1 MKNLIKHLAEFQEGS
16 QRENARRQAL
26 DLPVNEFIEAFGR
39 DDYDSLMLDVSH
51 LRIAKGYAGVKTC
64 WGDVSNRASAS
75 DFKTNYIAAGGSFG
89 DFDEVKELDS
99 YPLDNFTDEQASYSV
114 SKYGKMFG
122 ISMEARAN
130 DSLGELGRWG
140 QRFGAASARTIEKF
154 VIQTNLR
161 DNPTIYDSNSLF
173 DASNH
178 SNDLGSATGYTR
190 AALIDAIEL
199 FMEQTDR
206 DGNPI
211 SLMPSTL
218 LVKPGDL
225 VAAMEDVRSASK
237 LAFNQEDDST
247 TMVGADSAIGSF
259 GLTVKASPFLTTN
272 AFYLAA
278 SPSEAEMFEIG
289 FLNGREEAEVLVE
302 NAASGFSFEHD
313 AERIKARTIYG
324 GTWVDYRGI
333 VRGGV

>member
-1 MKNLIKHLAEFQEGS
+1 MKNLIKHLAEFQEGPK
-16 QRENARRQAL
+16 RENARRQAL

-51 LRIAKGYAGVKTC
+51 LRIAKGYAGVKTV

-161 DNPTIYDSNSLF
+161 DDPAIYDGKVLF
-173 DASNH
+173 HADH
-178 SNDLGSATGYTR
+178 SNDVGAATGYTR

-225 VAAMEDVRSASK
+225 VEAMEDVRSSGKLMLDRAGSAS
-237 LAFNQEDDST
+237 T
-247 TMVGADSAIGSF
+247 VVGSDSALPSF

-289 FLNGREEAEVLVE
+289 FLNGREEPEVLVE
-302 NAASGFSFEHD
+302 NATSGFSFEHD

-333 VRGGV
+333 ARGGV